1 MNYKMIEMAEQQEIT
16 ALSVEPQESEISVP
30 KIQGLLQ
37 DTKML
42 NNIYK
47 LAKVYSNST
56 MVPKDY
62 QAKPDNCFVAL
73 ELASRMG
80 VSPSLVMQNLS
91 VVNGRPSWSGQACIA
106 LINGSGKLNRAL
118 DFIEVGEEGQVD
130 WGVYCRGYRKSDGK
144 ELVGT
149 TITMRMAE
157 EEGWLNK
164 SGSKWKTMPRQMMI
178 YRAASFFAK
187 AYCPEVLMGFAT
199 SEEAEDITP
208 EKSTTTVKL

>member
-1 MNYKMIEMAEQQEIT
+1 MNQNMLEMPEQQEIS
-16 ALSVEPQESEISVP
+16 ALATETQDREISLP
-30 KIQGLLQ
+30 QTHSLAEN
-37 DTKML
+37 TKLL

-47 LAKVYSNST
+47 LAKVYANST
-56 MVPKDY
+56 MVPRDY
-62 QAKPDNCFVAL
+62 QRNPDNCFVAL
-73 ELASRMG
+73 ELAGRMG
-80 VSPSLVMQNLS
+80 VSPSLVMQNL
-91 VVNGRPSWSGQACIA
+91 VVVQGHPSWSGQACIA
-106 LINGSGKLNRAL
+106 LINGSGKFTGDI
-118 DFIEVGEEGQVD
+118 DFVTVGEEGRDD

-157 EEGWLNK
+157 DEGWLHKN
-164 SGSKWKTMPRQMMI
+164 GSKWKTMPRQMMI